1 MDLKRQLTSFL
12 RVPEQVTLLFAG
24 RADGTAAPVTPTN
37 PLPVTLTGDTTG
49 LRIISDD
56 PLTVGTSAVGLTVPA
71 EATYV
76 VVEAQD
82 GVIRFRLDGTA
93 PTATAGHRL
102 VEGEGVQL
110 TRAEAQGFRAVRE
123 GSVNVS
129 VMATAYGVPAVAE

>member
-1 MDLKRQLTSFL
+1 MPTDGKRES
-12 RVPEQVTLLFAG
+12 EALFKHAAAALAVDDGTG
-24 RADGTAAPVTPTN
+24 RAYMVGQNN

-49 LRIISDD
+49 LQVISDEPYTVTAA
-56 PLTVGTSAVGLTVPA
+56 PLALNVPA
-71 EATYV
+71 EATYM

-123 GSVNVS
+123 GAADVS
-129 VMATAYGVPAVAE
+129 IMATAYGVPAEAE